1 MEYHKDEKKHEAK
14 GTVYLELASEV
25 IKVCIAKLYNDEF
38 IWTHLYMASEKYN
51 FNLLYTKHTLSN
63 KI

>member
-38 IWTHLYMASEKYN
+38 I
-51 FNLLYTKHTLSN
+51 
-63 KI
+63 